1 MCRVFIAQRVGPA
14 RKRMLRTLSALLC
27 FALALSKRDDG
38 AEIVTCGS
46 MLTLVHSDTGYA
58 LHSHQI
64 NWGSGSGQ
72 QSVTAEKAEQG
83 AQNMWLVR
91 EATSAEGTC
100 RVGDPIRCG
109 SALRLQHRE
118 TGKNLHSH
126 GFRAPLTG
134 QQEVTGF
141 GESGRGD
148 EGDDWI
154 VECSD
159 KRAKYWKRSTDVRLK
174 HRGTGRYLQTSQS
187 ALFTEQNCRRCPIVG
202 QQEVSASAS
211 MDTASFWYA
220 DQGVFFPPHDD
231 APEDAKDEL

>member
-1 MCRVFIAQRVGPA
+1 
-14 RKRMLRTLSALLC
+14 MLRTLSALRSLRSRS
-27 FALALSKRDDG
+27 ASGMTERV
-38 AEIVTCGS
+38 VTCGS

-100 RVGDPIRCG
+100 G
-109 SALRLQHRE
+109 SGSHPLRQRAPPSAPRDEEEPPLVC
-118 TGKNLHSH
+118 
-126 GFRAPLTG
+126 FRAPLTS

-159 KRAKYWKRSTDVRLK
+159 KRAKYWKVR
-174 HRGTGRYLQTSQS
+174 TC
-187 ALFTEQNCRRCPIVG
+187 A
-202 QQEVSASAS
+202 
-211 MDTASFWYA
+211 
-220 DQGVFFPPHDD
+220 
-231 APEDAKDEL
+231 